1 MSLAKLGLGIPVI
14 VHHTYLEVVVKKHWH
29 LILGLTLLI
38 VLVILL
44 ATGIIPL

>member
-1 MSLAKLGLGIPVI
+1 LALASSLSSN
-14 VHHTYLEVVVKKHWH
+14 TYQEVVVKKHWH